1 MMQNLNEIKQ
11 TRKNLGINQKEL
23 AERAGV
29 SQSLIAKIESG
40 KIDPTFTKAKQ
51 IFQAL
56 EELREKEEIKT
67 NKIMNRKV
75 VFVQANDKI
84 KEIIQLMKKKG
95 ISQVPVLEK
104 EKVCGQIGEQVALI
118 HDSDIVHGDLTTS
131 NMILRNGKVYFIDF
145 GLGFVSNKEEHK
157 AVDIHLLKQAFESR
171 HYKYFEE
178 FFSWFLKGYQK
189 SENCDKVM
197 KRLEKVEKRG
207 RYKRKN

>member
-1 MMQNLNEIKQ
+1 M
-11 TRKNLGINQKEL
+11 
-23 AERAGV
+23 
-29 SQSLIAKIESG
+29 
-40 KIDPTFTKAKQ
+40 
-51 IFQAL
+51 
-56 EELREKEEIKT
+56 T
-67 NKIMNRKV
+67 NKIIQRGAEAILYLEDDKLVKERISKSYRCEHIDINKRKYPTRRENKLLLRAKSV
-75 VFVQANDKI
+75 GVNVPEVFMFDDK
-84 KEIIQLMKKKG
+84 EMKIVMEYIDGAVLKKTLDEY
-95 ISQVPVLEK
+95 SDSEK